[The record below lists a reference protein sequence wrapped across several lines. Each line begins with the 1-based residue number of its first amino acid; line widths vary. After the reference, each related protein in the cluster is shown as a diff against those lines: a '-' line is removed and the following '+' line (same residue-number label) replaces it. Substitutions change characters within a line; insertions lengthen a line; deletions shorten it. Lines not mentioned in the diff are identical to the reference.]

1 MDRAIDPQLIT
12 RFRADLVEVWPE
24 AADSSQSLGLAV
36 SGGPDSVALL
46 LLARAARPG
55 AVAVATVDH
64 GLRRESAGEAEWVA
78 ALCRELCVAHET
90 LRVEVEAGN
99 LQSQARAARYQALGE
114 WMARRDLPA
123 LATAHHADDQAETL
137 LMRLNRG
144 SGLPGL
150 AGVRPSGTV
159 PGAKGRLLRP
169 LLGWRKSELE
179 ALVRGAGIEPIADPS
194 NRDERFDRVRVRQ
207 ALAESDWLDP
217 VAPARNV
224 ALLGEAEAALGE
236 VVAEIHLKQVTREED
251 GWRFVVSHS
260 DYIRIEVVGRI
271 FAGMGLA
278 PPRSEIARLVV
289 RLGAKENASLAG
301 VLGVPTSEEGADCWS
316 FRSEPPRKSR

>member
-1 MDRAIDPQLIT
+1 
-12 RFRADLVEVWPE
+12 
-24 AADSSQSLGLAV
+24 
-36 SGGPDSVALL
+36 LL
-46 LLARAARPG
+46 LLAQAARPG

-123 LATAHHADDQAETL
+123 LATAHHVDDQAETL

-179 ALVRGAGIEPIADPS
+179 VLVRGVGIEPIADPS
-194 NRDERFDRVRVRQ
+194 NRDKRFDRVRVRR
-207 ALAESDWLDP
+207 ALARSDWLDP
-217 VAPARNV
+217 LALARSA
-224 ALLGEAEAALGE
+224 ALLGEAEGALEE
-236 VVAEIHLKQVTREED
+236 VVAQVHSKQVTHQQD
-251 GWRFVVSHS
+251 GVRFVVSHS

-271 FAGMGLA
+271 FTEMGSA
-278 PPRSEIARLVV
+278 PPRSEIARLVA
-289 RLGAKENASLAG
+289 RLSAGENASLAG
-301 VLGVPTSEEGADCWS
+301 VLAVPSSEAGDACWT
-316 FRSEPPRKSR
+316 FRPEPPRKSR